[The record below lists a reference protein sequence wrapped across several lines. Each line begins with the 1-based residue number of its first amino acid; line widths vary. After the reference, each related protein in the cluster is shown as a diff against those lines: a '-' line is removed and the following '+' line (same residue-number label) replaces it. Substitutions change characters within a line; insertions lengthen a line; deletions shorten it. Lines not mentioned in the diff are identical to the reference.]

1 MIRGVNVSVDV
12 DATPDEVWAGLA
24 DVRRHV
30 DWMADAVAI
39 RLIDEQPGLGQ
50 KFECDTKI
58 GPLRLTDRMEITAW
72 EPPTAM
78 GVRHT
83 GVVTG
88 EGRFTL
94 TPIDL
99 DRRTRFSWIEA
110 LRFPWWLGGPIGVA
124 VARPVLRRIW
134 RRNLGSLK
142 AQIER

>member
-1 MIRGVNVSVDV
+1 MRGVHVSVDI
-12 DATPDEVWAGLA
+12 DTTPEEVWAQLA

-30 DWMADAVAI
+30 DWMADAEAI
-39 RLIDEQPGLGQ
+39 RLIDEEPGLGQ
-50 KFECDTKI
+50 RFECDTKV

-72 EPPTAM
+72 QPPATM

-99 DRRTRFSWIEA
+99 GRRTRFSWAET
-110 LRFPWWLGGPIGVA
+110 LRFPWWLGGRIGA
-124 VARPVLRRIW
+124 AAAAPVLRRIW
-134 RRNLGSLK
+134 RHNLRSLK